1 MYSQAGKRNAASSTL
16 PSLGQADK
24 HVKGSKRTDQQ
35 RSENESQAD
44 SAGDALHAFA
54 DILHEPLLDEHVLSQ
69 EVITHQLELAG
80 TESYTAGAYSSLMN
94 EGTCATTTHLT
105 IGLQVPRSDGN
116 QGMCVLMVKA
126 GTQLFRATRSL

>member
-1 MYSQAGKRNAASSTL
+1 MPMPDNPRLHETLQLGAHLLIELGCMYSQAGKQNTASSTF

-54 DILHEPLLDEHVLSQ
+54 DILHEPLLGEHVLSQ
-69 EVITHQLELAG
+69 
-80 TESYTAGAYSSLMN
+80 
-94 EGTCATTTHLT
+94 
-105 IGLQVPRSDGN
+105 
-116 QGMCVLMVKA
+116 
-126 GTQLFRATRSL
+126 